1 MAIKGSARADLH
13 THTHASDGTGAP
25 ADNVRLAQ
33 EAGLA
38 AIAITDHDTVAG
50 IEEALAAGEQ
60 LGVQVV
66 PGVELSTV
74 AEGIDIHILGYWIDW
89 RNERWLER
97 LSTQRDTRDVRNA
110 MIIAKLCELGMPIT
124 MDEVLEE
131 AGRGGHGD
139 RAIGRPHLAG
149 VLLRKGYVATMA
161 EAFDRYLG
169 SDGAAYV
176 NPPRLSP
183 FDALTWIREAGGAAV
198 IAHPGLYDRD
208 ALVERLLEAG
218 ADGIEVFHSD
228 HGAEEEERYGE
239 LARRYGVIATGGS
252 DYHGVRNGVV
262 FHGHVGSRTVDI
274 AAVEQLRQAGLGRRL
289 GNG

>member
-1 MAIKGSARADLH
+1 MVMTGTGRADLH

-25 ADNVRLAQ
+25 ADNVRLAR

-50 IEEALAAGEQ
+50 VAEAMAAGEQ
-60 LGVQVV
+60 LGVRVV

-74 AEGIDIHILGYWIDW
+74 AEGTDIHILGYWIDW
-89 RNERWLER
+89 EDKQWLDR
-97 LSTQRDTRDVRNA
+97 LRSQRDTRGVRNE
-110 MIIAKLCELGMPIT
+110 MIIARLCELGLPIT

-149 VLLRKGYVATMA
+149 VLVRKGYVATMT

-183 FDALTWIREAGGAAV
+183 FEALTWIREAGGAGV
-198 IAHPGLYDRD
+198 IAHPGLYGRD
-208 ALVERLLEAG
+208 ALVEQLLAAG

-228 HGAEEEERYGE
+228 HGPEEERRYGE
-239 LARRYGVIATGGS
+239 LARGYGVIATGGS

-262 FHGHVGSRTVDI
+262 FHGHVGSRAVD
-274 AAVEQLRQAGLGRRL
+274 AAVVEQLRQAGLKRR
-289 GNG
+289 